1 MKLNKIFKDYRPQP
15 LFLKDRYAVVLL
27 LVQKG
32 EEVYLLFEKRASN
45 LRNQPGEISFPGG
58 AIEKG
63 ESPREAAI
71 RETMEE
77 LQIQENQLEILGEMD
92 YLIRRDGSTIR
103 AFVGKLQ
110 NIDFE
115 EIESSPA
122 EVESIFAVPL
132 TYFLRQE
139 PKVYKLDAKIQP
151 EEGFPYEDVPGGRD
165 YPWSKIQEEV
175 YFYYWQDQIIWGL
188 TAKLTYAFVQI
199 LKNHQGS
206 L

>member
-1 MKLNKIFKDYRPQP
+1 M
-15 LFLKDRYAVVLL
+15 
-27 LVQKG
+27 
-32 EEVYLLFEKRASN
+32 LFEKRASN

-115 EIESSPA
+115 EIEPSPA

-132 TYFLRQE
+132 TYFLRQG
-139 PKVYKLDAKIQP
+139 PRAYKLDAKIQP

-165 YPWSKIQEEV
+165 YPWSKIQEAV

>member
-1 MKLNKIFKDYRPQP
+1 MKLSKIFKDYRPQP

-63 ESPREAAI
+63 ESPQEAAI

-77 LQIQENQLEILGEMD
+77 LQIQENHLEILGEMD

-115 EIESSPA
+115 EIEHSPA

-139 PKVYKLDAKIQP
+139 PKVYKLAAKIQP

-165 YPWSKIQEEV
+165 YPWSKIQEAV

-199 LKNHQGS
+199 LKNQQGS

>member
-77 LQIQENQLEILGEMD
+77 LQIQENHLEILGEMD

-115 EIESSPA
+115 EIEPSPA

-165 YPWSKIQEEV
+165 YPWSKIQEAV

>member
-1 MKLNKIFKDYRPQP
+1 MKLSKIFKDYRPQP

-77 LQIQENQLEILGEMD
+77 LQIGKDHLEILGEMD

-115 EIESSPA
+115 EIEPSLA

-165 YPWSKIQEEV
+165 YPWSKIQEAV